1 MHYLWDWGELQ
12 HLWNN
17 GDFDEVHDWL
27 NERWATLVRN
37 KQGADKDAD
46 ARFMQGLAFAAMA
59 LHFVQTAN
67 QEGAR
72 LLLDDALM
80 VLPQFSP
87 THLGIMVEP
96 VLETLH
102 NLRPKIALLGAN
114 DEFPEPHLDFNKLV
128 LVND

>member
-12 HLWNN
+12 NLWNN

-27 NERWATLVRN
+27 NERWATLVRD
-37 KQGADKDAD
+37 KQGADKDGD

-59 LHFVQTAN
+59 LHFAQTAN

-80 VLPQFSP
+80 VLPQFAP
-87 THLGIMVEP
+87 AHLGIMVEP

-102 NLRPKIALLGAN
+102 NLRPVIALLGAN
-114 DEFPEPHLDFNKLV
+114 DEYPYPHLDFNKMV